1 MKKFSMFCLMTF
13 CLGAGTVPSLKA
25 DNLVINGGFE
35 TLDSTGLLPTNWTF
49 TPASTGSDFWVSNWY
64 PHSGNNAANFAG
76 LNFDSISQTI
86 STTPGQW
93 YRLSF
98 LLDVDAGSANND
110 FRAYWNGNLVQE
122 IMSPPTAQ
130 GVYTEYSAVVKGTG
144 SDLLQ
149 FQGYDA
155 TSVGHADHLDDVSL
169 AATVSEAPEPASL
182 WLSVL
187 ALLGLCVWRG
197 AGSLRCSMT
206 RLRQSGR
213 YAAKA

>member
-86 STTPGQW
+86 STKPGQL
-93 YRLSF
+93 YLLSF
-98 LLDVDAGSANND
+98 MLDVDSGSAKND
-110 FRAYWNGNLVQE
+110 FRAYWDGSLVQE
-122 IMSPPTAQ
+122 ISAPPTLQ
-130 GVYTEYSAVVKGTG
+130 GVYTGYSVVVKGTG
-144 SDLLQ
+144 SDSLL

-155 TSVGHADHLDDVSL
+155 TSVGHANHLDDVSL
-169 AATVSEAPEPASL
+169 TTMASNVPEPASL
-182 WLSVL
+182 WLSVV
-187 ALLGLCVWRG
+187 ALFGLCIWKG
-197 AGSLRCSMT
+197 AGFLRCST
-206 RLRQSGR
+206 AKLR
-213 YAAKA
+213 